1 MKKYISKHLEIE
13 HLSNERQQKILKE
26 LQEAIQ
32 VKLTAKIIKIL
43 PADDKETYFKLL
55 DQNNP
60 DKTREFLIGKIED
73 YDQIAEATA
82 KEVIDRFKEKRREQ

>member
-73 YDQIAEATA
+73 YDQIAETTA
-82 KEVIDRFKEKRREQ
+82 KEIIDKFKEKRRG

>member
-13 HLSNERQQKILKE
+13 HLSNERQEKILEE

-32 VKLTAKIIKIL
+32 IKLTAKIIKIL

-55 DQNNP
+55 NQNNP

-82 KEVIDRFKEKRREQ
+82 KEVIDRFKEKRRG

>member
-13 HLSNERQQKILKE
+13 HLSNERQQKILEE

>member
-1 MKKYISKHLEIE
+1 MEIE
-13 HLSNERQQKILKE
+13 HLSSGRQEKILEE

-73 YDQIAEATA
+73 YDQIAETTA
-82 KEVIDRFKEKRREQ
+82 KEIIDKFKEKRRG